1 MAKLIEEIILKV
13 GVDTSKL
20 NAALAGIGKKFDGLG
35 KKIDGVTEETEENT
49 AANKKALPTIKKNS
63 LAIDDLDKKLDKSE
77 DGWNSMT
84 KSMVKYTAKA
94 KKARGA
100 SSALSSALKTIAGIA
115 AGGAALS
122 IVTDR
127 IADLNKA
134 SIDAG
139 RLGVVAT
146 DLIALQEVGKS
157 FGNTADDMTQGLKN
171 ISESVSEAFFDP
183 KIEKAR
189 FFKEI
194 GVDIAKIVNL
204 SADKQFEITAK
215 ALAGMTDQARR
226 QEIQLF
232 LLSEEGFRLSI
243 VMDELAKNGPA
254 AKAAIQDLVPDD
266 VQIEKMR
273 ELTKQVTR
281 MKTQLGE
288 RFIPAVGLAAD
299 GIELL
304 FDGIDVWADFMVNA
318 DFVQRKLTDAIEDYA
333 FAQRQA
339 VLDEKLRI
347 KSLKEVIKAEKK
359 AADES
364 RAILSTKEARQKIHT
379 EKLAELSARLD
390 AQGPGAGTIKADKI
404 FKANQARTRALLEE
418 ENAKVLAFRKIRDKD
433 DADKIKKIKAAEM
446 AVKKIREAESLS
458 RKKDLISR
466 LRQSGQASLNF
477 AGEAGSVQAQILQS
491 EVQGRNSGKLS
502 LADKLDAEVKA
513 EEKANNEKQLKL
525 AEDQVELLKKIEKKT
540 SKNNNKVRGI

>member
-63 LAIDDLDKKLDKSE
+63 IAIDDLDKKLDKSE

-146 DLIALQEVGKS
+146 DLITLQEVGKS

-273 ELTKQVTR
+273 ELTKQVAR
-281 MKTQLGE
+281 MKTQLGDK
-288 RFIPAVGLAAD
+288 FTPAVGLAAD
-299 GIELL
+299 AMNASFLAL
-304 FDGIDVWADFMVNA
+304 DVWADFMVNA
-318 DFVQRKLTDAIEDYA
+318 DFVQRKLTDAIENYA

-458 RKKDLISR
+458 RK
-466 LRQSGQASLNF
+466 
-477 AGEAGSVQAQILQS
+477 
-491 EVQGRNSGKLS
+491 
-502 LADKLDAEVKA
+502 
-513 EEKANNEKQLKL
+513 
-525 AEDQVELLKKIEKKT
+525 
-540 SKNNNKVRGI
+540 

>member
-63 LAIDDLDKKLDKSE
+63 IAIDDLDKKLDKSE

-146 DLIALQEVGKS
+146 DLITLQEVGKS

-243 VMDELAKNGPA
+243 VMNELAKNGPA

-273 ELTKQVTR
+273 ELTKQVAR
-281 MKTQLGE
+281 MKTQLGDK
-288 RFIPAVGLAAD
+288 FTPAVGLAAD
-299 GIELL
+299 AMNASFLTL
-304 FDGIDVWADFMVNA
+304 DVWADFMVNA

-364 RAILSTKEARQKIHT
+364 RAILSTKEARQKVHT

-466 LRQSGQASLNF
+466 LRKSGQASLNF
-477 AGEAGSVQAQILQS
+477 AGEAGSVQAQILQA
-491 EVQGRNSGKLS
+491 EVQGRDSGKLS

-513 EEKANNEKQLKL
+513 EEKANNDKQLKL

>member
-63 LAIDDLDKKLDKSE
+63 IAIDDLDKKLDKSE

-146 DLIALQEVGKS
+146 DLITLQEVGKS

-281 MKTQLGE
+281 MKTQLGDK
-288 RFIPAVGLAAD
+288 FTPAVGLAAD
-299 GIELL
+299 AMNASFLTL
-304 FDGIDVWADFMVNA
+304 DVWADFMVNA
-318 DFVQRKLTDAIEDYA
+318 DFAQRKLTDAMENYA

-513 EEKANNEKQLKL
+513 EEKANNDKQLKL